1 MSSENT
7 PASASA
13 APPSIP
19 NPKSKIQNPKSP
31 SSLRSLAA
39 QHGLHIGA
47 AVSEHALREDP
58 AYREILAREFN
69 MITCENALKW
79 GPLRPTRDQFAFEN
93 ADLIVDFAEANDMVL
108 RGHTLVWHNMLPA
121 WLSEQRL
128 GNDDAHDLVREHI
141 QTVMRRYRGRI
152 AVWDVV
158 NEAIEDDGIRD
169 SFFLHALGPDY
180 LATVF
185 HWAHEA
191 DPDARLFY
199 NDYEADAINAKSDAI
214 YALIKDLLQRGVP
227 IHGVGLQMHLCLWA
241 PPKAKSVAKNIRR
254 FNDLGLEVH
263 ITEMDVRMKEP
274 ATEENLRAQAR
285 IYRDMIEVCLD
296 AAQCT
301 ALVTWGVTDRYSWVP
316 DAFQGEGAALLFDN
330 DGLPKPAY
338 HALRETLENPPKK
351 SKTTAKRPWPRL
363 FK

>member
-47 AVSEHALREDP
+47 AVSEHALREDST
-58 AYREILAREFN
+58 YREILAREFN

-79 GPLRPTRDQFAFEN
+79 GPLRPTRDQFAFED
-93 ADLIVDFAEANDMVL
+93 ADLIVDFAKANDMAL

-121 WLSEQRL
+121 WVAEL
-128 GNDDAHDLVREHI
+128 GLGDPGIDLVRGHI
-141 QTVMRRYRGRI
+141 ETVVRRYRGRI
-152 AVWDVV
+152 GAWDVV
-158 NEAIEDDGIRD
+158 NEAIENDGLRD

-185 HWAHEA
+185 QWAHDA

-199 NDYEADAINAKSDAI
+199 NDFDADTLNAKSDAI
-214 YALIKDLLQRGVP
+214 YATVKDLLRRGVP
-227 IHGVGLQMHLCLWA
+227 VHGLGLQMHLCLWA
-241 PPKAKSVAKNIRR
+241 PPKAKSVARNIRR

-263 ITEMDVRMKEP
+263 ITEMDVRMKVP
-274 ATEENLRAQAR
+274 ATEENLRVQAR
-285 IYRDMIEVCLD
+285 IYRDMIKVCLG

-301 ALVTWGVTDRYSWVP
+301 AFVTWGVTDRYSWVP
-316 DAFQGEGAALLFDN
+316 NAFPGFGAALLFDH

-351 SKTTAKRPWPRL
+351 SKATTKRPWPRL